1 VGFEVNYNYYE
12 KLENSFDYNREEPK
26 TLRKIYGKAVE
37 EYPVEKLAQAIMQQM
52 ARRDIFIFD
61 LEIFEFQKKKIS
73 FRQNKGDL
81 VIKNKK
87 FTSKGEL
94 LVDIEEDNCPD
105 GTCHL
110 PPVVQPQ
117 PAVNIAPPIQQQ
129 NVNIAPSIQQ
139 QNVNIAPSIQ
149 QQNVNIAPRPS
160 GLVDRI
166 LKRMQFLPGRVISP
180 IGAFTVE
187 KYYPVYR
194 ESLAKNGIGM
204 MIETTDDRGRRVT
217 VSDEHFVTA
226 SQSLL
231 GEDATEPNFVND
243 NKLNWGGVVKDSVPK
258 IR

>member
-1 VGFEVNYNYYE
+1 MGFEVNYNYYE
-12 KLENSFDYNREEPK
+12 KIEDSFDYNREDPK
-26 TLRKIYGKAVE
+26 VIRKIYGKAVE
-37 EYPVEKLAQAIMQQM
+37 EYPIEKLAQAIMQQM

-61 LEIFEFQKKKIS
+61 VEIFEFQKKKIS

-94 LVDIEEDNCPD
+94 LADIEEEDTCPD

-110 PPVVQPQ
+110 PPANQYIASPPLHQ
-117 PAVNIAPPIQQQ
+117 PALNIAPPIQQ
-129 NVNIAPSIQQ
+129 P
-139 QNVNIAPSIQ
+139 

-160 GLVDRI
+160 ALSDRI
-166 LKRMQFLPGRVISP
+166 IKRVQFLPGRVTGP

-204 MIETTDDRGRRVT
+204 MIETTDDKGRRVT
-217 VSDEHFVTA
+217 VSDEHFVSA
-226 SQSLL
+226 AQALL
-231 GEDATEPNFVND
+231 GEDQTEPNFVSD
-243 NKLNWGGVVKDSVPK
+243 DRLNWGGVIKDSVPK
-258 IR
+258 LR

>member
-1 VGFEVNYNYYE
+1 MGFEVNYNYYE

-37 EYPVEKLAQAIMQQM
+37 EYPIEKLAQAIMQHM

-61 LEIFEFQKKKIS
+61 VEIFEFQKKKIS
-73 FRQNKGDL
+73 FRQNKSDL

-94 LVDIEEDNCPD
+94 LADIEEDNSCPD

-110 PPVVQPQ
+110 PPVNHCVAPPQ
-117 PAVNIAPPIQQQ
+117 IAVNIAPPIHQQ
-129 NVNIAPSIQQ
+129 NVNIAPPIH
-139 QNVNIAPSIQ
+139 
-149 QQNVNIAPRPS
+149 QQNVNIAPRPT

-166 LKRMQFLPGRVISP
+166 IKRMQFLPGRVTGP
-180 IGAFTVE
+180 VGAFTVE

-226 SQSLL
+226 SQPLL
-231 GEDATEPNFVND
+231 GEDNTEPTFVSD

-258 IR
+258 LR

>member
-37 EYPVEKLAQAIMQQM
+37 EYPIEKLGQAIMQQM

-110 PPVVQPQ
+110 PP
-117 PAVNIAPPIQQQ
+117 AVNIAPPIQQQ

-139 QNVNIAPSIQ
+139 QNVNIAP
-149 QQNVNIAPRPS
+149 RPV

-204 MIETTDDRGRRVT
+204 MIETTDDKGRRVT

-231 GEDATEPNFVND
+231 GEDATEPNFAND
-243 NKLNWGGVVKDSVPK
+243 NKLNWGGVINDSIPK
-258 IR
+258 LR

>member
-1 VGFEVNYNYYE
+1 VGFEVNYNFYE

-37 EYPVEKLAQAIMQQM
+37 EYPIEKLAQAIMQQM

-61 LEIFEFQKKKIS
+61 VEIFEFQKKKIS

-94 LVDIEEDNCPD
+94 LADIEEEDTCPD
-105 GTCHL
+105 GMCHL
-110 PPVVQPQ
+110 PPVNHCVAPPPNQ
-117 PAVNIAPPIQQQ
+117 PAVNIAPPIQ
-129 NVNIAPSIQQ
+129 N
-139 QNVNIAPSIQ
+139 
-149 QQNVNIAPRPS
+149 QNVNIAPRPS
-160 GLVDRI
+160 NLVDRVI
-166 LKRMQFLPGRVISP
+166 KRVQFLPGRVTGP
-180 IGAFTVE
+180 VGAFTVE

-217 VSDEHFVTA
+217 VSDEHFVSA
-226 SQSLL
+226 AQALL
-231 GEDATEPNFVND
+231 GEDTTEPNFVSD
-243 NKLNWGGVVKDSVPK
+243 DRLNWGGVVKDSVPK
-258 IR
+258 LR

>member
-1 VGFEVNYNYYE
+1 MGFEVNYNYYE

-37 EYPVEKLAQAIMQQM
+37 EYPIEKLGQAIMQQM

-110 PPVVQPQ
+110 PPIVQLQ

-139 QNVNIAPSIQ
+139 QNI
-149 QQNVNIAPRPS
+149 NIAPRPV

-204 MIETTDDRGRRVT
+204 MIETIDDKGRKTSISDEYFVSSQQNLLGGEGSGFNSNTREDSRLNWNGV
-217 VSDEHFVTA
+217 VSD
-226 SQSLL
+226 QS
-231 GEDATEPNFVND
+231 P
-243 NKLNWGGVVKDSVPK
+243 KL
-258 IR
+258 RT